1 MGRPAIRRR
10 SRAFLQSAPARRSRR
25 DAPGVGRA
33 RLQCESRGG
42 GYVRRVRSL
51 AVCTSST
58 PVCGPLTHRLLR
70 LPLKMKA
77 VGPNTATMNE
87 VATLPGWRHARWGLG
102 ALGVLLAACALHALA
117 KFDAGPLS
125 WLLEKW
131 GYNVVLVGSGVACL
145 MRGITIRAE
154 RAAWLTMG
162 VAVVG
167 WAIGNVWYTAVLW
180 DMDPIPIPSLSD
192 VLWLVYY
199 PVVYVAVAMLLRARI
214 ARFHASLWVDGALAA
229 LAVVALS
236 AAVVF
241 QSVLAS
247 TGGERLEVATNLA
260 YPLGDLILLG
270 MVTGGV
276 ALTGWKPGR
285 TWGALA
291 LSFIV
296 FGVSDGIYLW
306 GNATGSWQAG
316 SVFEAGWPAA
326 TLLLAWAAW
335 MPPRH
340 VRPRP
345 LDGRRMLVVPTMFA
359 LLGLTL
365 LISDHFERLN
375 LLAVALAWASVLAV
389 IGRFGLTFFANL
401 TMLADTREESL
412 TDALTGLGNRR
423 RLMRDLEIVLH
434 PDGGRPSALVLF
446 DLNGFKGY
454 NDVFGH
460 PAGDA
465 LLARLGARLGAAM
478 GADARAYRMGGDEF
492 CVLAPLE
499 EGNPLATVERGR
511 RALAEV
517 GDGFEISAADGCVL
531 VPDEAADAGAALGI
545 ADRRMYAEK
554 ATARRSADEQSR
566 DVLLKA
572 LEEHHPDLGAHVHD
586 VGLLAAAVASEL
598 GLDARALQHVRHAA
612 ELHDI
617 GKVAVP
623 SSILDKPGK
632 LDAQEW
638 EFIARHTIIG
648 ERILG
653 AAEGLRPVATLVRA
667 SHERFDG
674 TGYPDGLRGDEV
686 PLGARIVSV
695 CDAYDAMT
703 SDRPYQ
709 RPPPPEAA
717 IAELRRCAGTQFD
730 PTVAAAFCRVS
741 AMQTADAAE

>member
-1 MGRPAIRRR
+1 
-10 SRAFLQSAPARRSRR
+10 
-25 DAPGVGRA
+25 
-33 RLQCESRGG
+33 
-42 GYVRRVRSL
+42 
-51 AVCTSST
+51 
-58 PVCGPLTHRLLR
+58 
-70 LPLKMKA
+70 
-77 VGPNTATMNE
+77 MND
-87 VATLPGWRHARWGLG
+87 VATLPGWRRIRGILA
-102 ALGVLLAACALHALA
+102 ALGLLLAACAIHAVLG
-117 KFDAGPLS
+117 FDAGALS

-131 GYNVVLVGSGVACL
+131 GYNVVLVGSGLACL
-145 MRGITIRAE
+145 ARGAAVRSE

-162 VAVVG
+162 VGVLG
-167 WAIGNVWYTAVLW
+167 WALGNVWYTAVLW
-180 DMDPIPIPSLSD
+180 DQDPIPIPSLSD
-192 VLWLVYY
+192 VLWIAYY
-199 PVVYVAVAMLLRARI
+199 PIVYVAVAMLLRARI

-229 LAVVALS
+229 MAVAALS

-241 QSVLAS
+241 QSVLAG
-247 TGGERLEVATNLA
+247 TGGRPVEVATNLA
-260 YPLGDLILLG
+260 YPLGDLVLLG

-291 LSFIV
+291 LSFII

-306 GNATGSWQAG
+306 GNATGTWQAG
-316 SVFEAGWPAA
+316 SVFEAGWPVA

-345 LDGRRMLVVPTMFA
+345 LEGRRTLVVPTLFA

-375 LLAVALAWASVLAV
+375 LLAVALAWASLLAV
-389 IGRFGLTFFANL
+389 IGRFGMTFFANL
-401 TMLADTREESL
+401 TMLADTRVEAL

-423 RLMRDLEIVLH
+423 RLMRDLEEALH
-434 PDGGRPSALVLF
+434 PDFLRPCALVLY

-465 LLARLGARLGAAM
+465 LLARLGARLGAAV
-478 GADARAYRMGGDEF
+478 GPDARAYRMGGDEF
-492 CVLAPLE
+492 CVLAPIDV
-499 EGNPLATVERGR
+499 GNPLALLERGQH
-511 RALAEV
+511 ALGET
-517 GDGFEISAADGCVL
+517 GDGFEISAAHGCVL
-531 VPDEAADAGAALGI
+531 VPEEADDAGTALGI

-554 ATARRSADEQSR
+554 AGARRSADEQSR
-566 DVLLKA
+566 DVLLRA

-586 VGLLAAAVASEL
+586 VGLLAAAVAGEL

-623 SSILDKPGK
+623 SAILDKPGK
-632 LDAQEW
+632 LDADEW
-638 EFIARHTIIG
+638 AFIARHTIIG

-653 AAEGLRPVATLVRA
+653 AAVALRPVATLVRA
-667 SHERFDG
+667 SHEHYDG
-674 TGYPDGLRGDEV
+674 NGYPDGLRGEEI

-709 RPPPPEAA
+709 RALDRDAA
-717 IAELRRCAGTQFD
+717 LAELRRCAGTQFD
-730 PTVAAAFCRVS
+730 PDVVEAFCRVN

>member
-1 MGRPAIRRR
+1 MTPA
-10 SRAFLQSAPARRSRR
+10 
-25 DAPGVGRA
+25 
-33 RLQCESRGG
+33 
-42 GYVRRVRSL
+42 
-51 AVCTSST
+51 T
-58 PVCGPLTHRLLR
+58 
-70 LPLKMKA
+70 
-77 VGPNTATMNE
+77 
-87 VATLPGWRHARWGLG
+87 TLPGWRHVRWALG
-102 ALGVLLAACALHALA
+102 ALGVLLAACTVHALA
-117 KFDAGPLS
+117 KFDAGPVS

-131 GYNVVLVGSGVACL
+131 GYNVVLVSSGLACL
-145 MRGITIRAE
+145 ARGITIRAE

-167 WAIGNVWYTAVLW
+167 WALGNVYYTAVLW
-180 DMDPIPIPSLSD
+180 NMDPIPIPSVSD
-192 VLWLVYY
+192 VLWIVYY

-229 LAVVALS
+229 LAVAALS

-241 QSVLAS
+241 QSVLET
-247 TGGERLEVATNLA
+247 TGGQPVEVATNLA

-291 LSFIV
+291 LSFII
-296 FGVSDGIYLW
+296 FGVGDGVYLW
-306 GNATGSWQAG
+306 ANATGTWVAG
-316 SVFEAGWPAA
+316 SVFEASWPAA

-345 LDGRRMLVVPTMFA
+345 LEGRRMLVVPTLFA

-365 LISDHFERLN
+365 LISDHFDRLN

-389 IGRFGLTFFANL
+389 IGRFGMTFFENL
-401 TMLADTREESL
+401 TMLTDTREESL

-423 RLMRDLEIVLH
+423 RLMRDLEDVLH
-434 PDGGRPSALVLF
+434 PGGGRPSVLVLF

-465 LLARLGARLGAAM
+465 LLARLGARLGGAM
-478 GADARAYRMGGDEF
+478 GGDARAYRMGGDEF
-492 CVLAPLE
+492 CVLAPLD

-511 RALAEV
+511 RALSEV
-517 GDGFEISAADGCVL
+517 GDGFEISAADGSVL
-531 VPDEAADAGAALGI
+531 VPDEADDAGTALGI
-545 ADRRMYAEK
+545 ADRRMYDEK

-586 VGLLAAAVASEL
+586 VGVLAAAVAEEL

-617 GKVAVP
+617 GKLAVP
-623 SSILDKPGK
+623 TAILDKPAK
-632 LDAQEW
+632 LDPDEW
-638 EFIARHTIIG
+638 QFIARHTIIG

-653 AAEGLRPVATLVRA
+653 AATALRPVATLVRA
-667 SHERFDG
+667 SHEHYDG
-674 TGYPDGLRGDEV
+674 KGYPDGLAGEEI

-709 RPPPPEAA
+709 RALAPDAA
-717 IAELRRCAGTQFD
+717 IAELRRHAVRPGCRRRVLPRQRDADRGRGGVASRGTSLLTPLSSRTSATAGSSGATIASSPPAYRAARVQRHSASAPLRSTRSSSDRSRHTCCA
-730 PTVAAAFCRVS
+730 PRR
-741 AMQTADAAE
+741 TA

>member
-1 MGRPAIRRR
+1 MN
-10 SRAFLQSAPARRSRR
+10 
-25 DAPGVGRA
+25 DA
-33 RLQCESRGG
+33 
-42 GYVRRVRSL
+42 
-51 AVCTSST
+51 
-58 PVCGPLTHRLLR
+58 
-70 LPLKMKA
+70 
-77 VGPNTATMNE
+77 
-87 VATLPGWRHARWGLG
+87 ATLPGWDRVRWALG
-102 ALGVLLAACALHALA
+102 ATGVLLAACAIHAVV

-131 GYNVVLVGSGVACL
+131 GYNVVLVASGLACL
-145 MRGITIRAE
+145 ARGVKIRAE
-154 RAAWLTMG
+154 RTAWLTIG

-167 WAIGNVWYTAVLW
+167 WAFGNVYYTAVLW
-180 DMDPIPIPSLSD
+180 DMDPIPIPSVSD

-199 PVVYVAVAMLLRARI
+199 PVTYVAVAMLLRARI

-229 LAVVALS
+229 LAVAALS

-241 QSVLAS
+241 QSVQHS
-247 TGGERLEVATNLA
+247 TGGEPLEVATNLA

-291 LSFIV
+291 LSFIL

-316 SVFEAGWPAA
+316 SIFEAGWPAA

-345 LDGRRMLVVPTMFA
+345 LEGRRMLVVPTLFA

-365 LISDHFERLN
+365 LISDHFHRLN
-375 LLAVALAWASVLAV
+375 LLAVALAWASLLAV
-389 IGRFGLTFFANL
+389 IGRFGMTFFANL

-423 RLMRDLEIVLH
+423 RLIRDLEDVLH
-434 PDGGRPSALVLF
+434 PHGGTPSALVLF

-465 LLARLGARLGAAM
+465 LLARLGARLGAAV
-478 GADARAYRMGGDEF
+478 GPDARAYRMGGDEF
-492 CVLAPLE
+492 CVLAPID
-499 EGNPLATVERGR
+499 EGNPLATLDRGR
-511 RALAEV
+511 QALGEL
-517 GDGFEISAADGCVL
+517 GDGFEISAAHGCVL
-531 VPDEAADAGAALGI
+531 VPEESDDAGTALGI

-586 VGLLAAAVASEL
+586 VGLLAAAVAEEL
-598 GLDARALQHVRHAA
+598 DLGGQQLQHVRHAA

-632 LDAQEW
+632 LDAEEW
-638 EFIARHTIIG
+638 RFIARHTIIG

-653 AAEGLRPVATLVRA
+653 AATALRPVAALVRA
-667 SHERFDG
+667 SHEHYDG
-674 TGYPDGLRGDEV
+674 NGYPDGLRGHEI

-709 RPPPPEAA
+709 RSLGHAEA

-730 PTVAAAFCRVS
+730 PAVVDAFCRVN
-741 AMQTADAAE
+741 ARETADAAE

>member
-1 MGRPAIRRR
+1 MN
-10 SRAFLQSAPARRSRR
+10 
-25 DAPGVGRA
+25 DAA
-33 RLQCESRGG
+33 HQ
-42 GYVRRVRSL
+42 
-51 AVCTSST
+51 
-58 PVCGPLTHRLLR
+58 
-70 LPLKMKA
+70 
-77 VGPNTATMNE
+77 
-87 VATLPGWRHARWGLG
+87 LPGWRGVRWALA
-102 ALGVLLAACALHALA
+102 ALGLLLAACAVHALA
-117 KFDAGPLS
+117 GFEAGPLA

-131 GYNVVLVGSGVACL
+131 GYNVVLVGSGAACL
-145 MRGITIRAE
+145 VRGIRVRRE

-162 VAVVG
+162 AGVIG
-167 WAIGNVWYTAVLW
+167 WAVGNVWYTAVLW

-229 LAVVALS
+229 LSVAALS

-241 QSVLAS
+241 QSVLDT
-247 TGGERLEVATNLA
+247 TGGRPVEVATNLA
-260 YPLGDLILLG
+260 YPLGDLVLLG

-291 LSFIV
+291 MSFVI

-306 GNATGSWQAG
+306 GNATGTWQAG
-316 SVFEAGWPAA
+316 SVFEAGWPVA

-345 LDGRRMLVVPTMFA
+345 LEGRRMLVVPTLFA

-365 LISDHFERLN
+365 LISDHFSRLN

-389 IGRFGLTFFANL
+389 IGRFGMTFFANL
-401 TMLADTREESL
+401 TMLADTREEAL

-423 RLMRDLEIVLH
+423 KLMRDLEDVLH
-434 PDGGRPSALVLF
+434 AGEGHPAALVLY

-465 LLARLGARLGAAM
+465 LLARLGARLGEAVAPH
-478 GADARAYRMGGDEF
+478 AHAYRMGGDEF
-492 CVLAPLE
+492 CVLASIDA
-499 EGNPLATVERGR
+499 GNPLALLDRGR
-511 RALAEV
+511 RALGEA
-517 GDGFEISAADGCVL
+517 GDGFEISAAHGCVL
-531 VPDEAADAGAALGI
+531 VPEEADDAGTALGI

-554 ATARRSADEQSR
+554 AGARRSADEQSR

-572 LEEHHPDLGAHVHD
+572 LEEHHPDLGDHVHD
-586 VGLLAAAVASEL
+586 VGLLAEAVAGEL
-598 GLDARALQHVRHAA
+598 GLAGRELHHVRQAA

-617 GKVAVP
+617 GKVAIP
-623 SSILDKPGK
+623 SAILDKPGK
-632 LDAQEW
+632 LDADEW
-638 EFIARHTIIG
+638 RFIARHTIIG

-653 AAEGLRPVATLVRA
+653 AAIALRPVAAIVRS
-667 SHERFDG
+667 SHEHYDG
-674 TGYPDGLRGDEV
+674 NGYPDGLRGLEI
-686 PLGARIVSV
+686 PLGARIVLV

-709 RPPPPEAA
+709 AAPSHEEAL
-717 IAELRRCAGTQFD
+717 AELRRWAGTQFD
-730 PTVAAAFCRVS
+730 PDVVAAFCRVS
-741 AMQTADAAE
+741 ERRTADAAE

>member
-1 MGRPAIRRR
+1 M
-10 SRAFLQSAPARRSRR
+10 
-25 DAPGVGRA
+25 
-33 RLQCESRGG
+33 
-42 GYVRRVRSL
+42 
-51 AVCTSST
+51 
-58 PVCGPLTHRLLR
+58 
-70 LPLKMKA
+70 
-77 VGPNTATMNE
+77 NTL
-87 VATLPGWRHARWGLG
+87 VSLPGRRAMRWVL
-102 ALGVLLAACALHALA
+102 ATLGVLLAACAVHAVA
-117 KFDAGPLS
+117 GFDAGPLA

-131 GYNVVLVGSGVACL
+131 GYNVVLVGSGLACL
-145 MRGITIRAE
+145 ARGVKVREE
-154 RAAWLTMG
+154 RTAWLTMG
-162 VAVVG
+162 VGVVG
-167 WAIGNVWYTAVLW
+167 WALGNVYYTVVLW
-180 DMDPIPIPSLSD
+180 DLDPIPIPSVSD
-192 VLWLVYY
+192 VLWLGYY
-199 PVVYVAVAMLLRARI
+199 PIVYVAVAMLLRARI

-229 LAVVALS
+229 LAVAALS

-241 QSVLAS
+241 QSVLHS
-247 TGGERLEVATNLA
+247 TGGDPIEVATNLA
-260 YPLGDLILLG
+260 YPLGDLVLLG

-291 LSFIV
+291 LSFII

-326 TLLLAWAAW
+326 TLVLAWAAW

-345 LDGRRMLVVPTMFA
+345 LEGRRTLVVPTLFA

-365 LISDHFERLN
+365 LISDHFSRLN
-375 LLAVALAWASVLAV
+375 LLAVALAWASLLAV
-389 IGRFGLTFFANL
+389 IGRFGMTFFANL
-401 TMLADTREESL
+401 TMLADTRTEAL

-423 RLMRDLEIVLH
+423 RLMRDLEDALH
-434 PDGGRPSALVLF
+434 PEDRAPCALVLY

-465 LLARLGARLGAAM
+465 LLARLGARLGDAVSP
-478 GADARAYRMGGDEF
+478 DARAYRMGGDEF
-492 CVLAPLE
+492 CVLAPLAV
-499 EGNPLATVERGR
+499 GNPLALLERGQ
-511 RALAEV
+511 RALGEI
-517 GDGFEISAADGCVL
+517 GDGFEVSAAHGCVL
-531 VPDEAADAGAALGI
+531 VPEEADDAGTALGL

-572 LEEHHPDLGAHVHD
+572 LEEHHPDLGDHVHD
-586 VGLLAAAVASEL
+586 VGLLAEAVAEEL
-598 GLDARALQHVRHAA
+598 GLSGQQLHHVRQAA

-623 SSILDKPGK
+623 SAILDKPGK
-632 LDAQEW
+632 LDADEW
-638 EFIARHTIIG
+638 AFIARHTLIG

-653 AAEGLRPVATLVRA
+653 AAIALRPVAKLVRS
-667 SHERFDG
+667 SHERWDG
-674 TGYPDGLRGDEV
+674 SGYPDGLAGTAI
-686 PLGARIVSV
+686 PLGARIVTA

-709 RPPPPEAA
+709 RALAHGEALE
-717 IAELRRCAGTQFD
+717 ELRRCAGTQFD
-730 PTVAAAFCRVS
+730 PDVVDAFCRVS
-741 AMQTADAAE
+741 LRATADAAE

>member
-1 MGRPAIRRR
+1 MNDVAI
-10 SRAFLQSAPARRSRR
+10 
-25 DAPGVGRA
+25 
-33 RLQCESRGG
+33 
-42 GYVRRVRSL
+42 
-51 AVCTSST
+51 
-58 PVCGPLTHRLLR
+58 
-70 LPLKMKA
+70 
-77 VGPNTATMNE
+77 
-87 VATLPGWRHARWGLG
+87 LPGWREIRWVVA
-102 ALGVLLAACALHALA
+102 ALGLLLAACAVHALA
-117 KFDAGPLS
+117 GFDAGPLA

-131 GYNVVLVGSGVACL
+131 GYNVVLVGSGLVCVA
-145 MRGITIRAE
+145 RGVKVRAE

-162 VAVVG
+162 VGVVG
-167 WAIGNVWYTAVLW
+167 WALGNVYYTAVLW
-180 DMDPIPIPSLSD
+180 DMDPIPVPSLSD
-192 VLWLVYY
+192 VLWLAYY
-199 PVVYVAVAMLLRARI
+199 PIVYIAVAMLLPARI

-229 LAVVALS
+229 LAVAALS

-241 QSVLAS
+241 ESVLEG
-247 TGGERLEVATNLA
+247 TGGQPIEVATNLA
-260 YPLGDLILLG
+260 YPLGDLVLLG

-291 LSFIV
+291 LSFII

-306 GNATGSWQAG
+306 GNATGTWQAG

-345 LDGRRMLVVPTMFA
+345 LDGRRTLVIPTLFA

-365 LISDHFERLN
+365 LISDHFDRLN

-389 IGRFGLTFFANL
+389 IGRFGITFFANL
-401 TMLADTREESL
+401 TMLASTREEAL

-423 RLMRDLEIVLH
+423 KLVRDLEEALH
-434 PDGGRPSALVLF
+434 PGYLTPCALVLY

-465 LLARLGARLGAAM
+465 LLARLGARLGAAV
-478 GADARAYRMGGDEF
+478 GPDARAYRMGGDEF
-492 CVLAPLE
+492 CVLAPIGA
-499 EGNPLATVERGR
+499 GNPLALLDRGR
-511 RALAEV
+511 RALGEV
-517 GDGFEISAADGCVL
+517 GDGFEISAAHGCVL
-531 VPDEAADAGAALGI
+531 VPEEADDAGTALGI

-554 ATARRSADEQSR
+554 AGARRSADEQSR

-572 LEEHHPDLGAHVHD
+572 LEEHHPDLGDHVHD
-586 VGLLAAAVASEL
+586 VGLLAGAVAQEL
-598 GLDARALQHVRHAA
+598 GLHGQQLHHVRQAA

-623 SSILDKPGK
+623 SAILDKPGR
-632 LDAQEW
+632 LDPEEW
-638 EFIARHTIIG
+638 AFIARHTLIG

-653 AAEGLRPVATLVRA
+653 AAPALRPVARLVRS
-667 SHERFDG
+667 SHEHYDG
-674 TGYPDGLRGDEV
+674 NGYPDGLRGHEI

-709 RPPPPEAA
+709 RSLGHEAA
-717 IAELRRCAGTQFD
+717 LAELRRCAGTQFD
-730 PTVAAAFCRVS
+730 RDVVEAFCRVS
-741 AMQTADAAE
+741 VRQTADAAE

>member
-1 MGRPAIRRR
+1 VN
-10 SRAFLQSAPARRSRR
+10 Q
-25 DAPGVGRA
+25 
-33 RLQCESRGG
+33 
-42 GYVRRVRSL
+42 
-51 AVCTSST
+51 
-58 PVCGPLTHRLLR
+58 
-70 LPLKMKA
+70 
-77 VGPNTATMNE
+77 TA
-87 VATLPGWRHARWGLG
+87 ALPGWRTARW
-102 ALGVLLAACALHALA
+102 ALAALALLLFACALHALLG
-117 KFDAGPLS
+117 FDAGPLS

-131 GYNVVLVGSGVACL
+131 GYNVVLVGSGLGCL
-145 MRGITIRAE
+145 SRAVHVRAE
-154 RAAWLTMG
+154 RVAWLTMG
-162 VAVVG
+162 AGVVG

-192 VLWLVYY
+192 VLWLGYY

-229 LAVVALS
+229 LAVAALS

-241 QSVLAS
+241 ESVLET
-247 TGGERLEVATNLA
+247 TGGRPIDVATNLA
-260 YPLGDLILLG
+260 YPLGDLVLLG

-291 LSFIV
+291 GSFVI

-306 GNATGSWQAG
+306 ANATGTWQAG

-345 LDGRRMLVVPTMFA
+345 LEGRRMLVVPTLFA

-365 LISDHFERLN
+365 LISDHFDRMN

-389 IGRFGLTFFANL
+389 IGRFGMTFFANL
-401 TMLADTREESL
+401 SMLADTREEAL

-423 RLMRDLEIVLH
+423 KLLRDLEDAMH
-434 PDGGRPSALVLF
+434 SDGPPSALVLF

-465 LLARLGARLGAAM
+465 LLARFGARLGEAA
-478 GADARAYRMGGDEF
+478 GQARAYRMGGDEF
-492 CVLAPLE
+492 CVLAPVRG
-499 EGNPLATVERGR
+499 GNTIALLDHCGQALSER
-511 RALAEV
+511 
-517 GDGFEISAADGCVL
+517 GDGFEISAAHGCVL
-531 VPDEAADAGAALGI
+531 VPEEAQDASAALGM

-554 ATARRSADEQSR
+554 ASARRSADEQSR
-566 DVLLKA
+566 DVLIKA
-572 LEEHHPDLGAHVHD
+572 LEEHHPDLGEHVHD
-586 VGLLAAAVASEL
+586 VGLLAEAVAEEL
-598 GLDARALQHVRHAA
+598 GLTGQQRHHIRQAA

-623 SSILDKPGK
+623 KAILDKPGR
-632 LDAQEW
+632 LDPDEW
-638 EFIARHTIIG
+638 KFVARHTIIG

-653 AAEGLRPVATLVRA
+653 AALALRPVAALVRS
-667 SHERFDG
+667 SHEHYDG
-674 TGYPDGLRGDEV
+674 NGYPDGLRGREI

-709 RPPPPEAA
+709 AALSHEEAL
-717 IAELRRCAGTQFD
+717 AELRRCSGSQFD
-730 PTVAAAFCRVS
+730 PAVVEAFCRVS
-741 AMQTADAAE
+741 ERQTADAVE

>member
-1 MGRPAIRRR
+1 MTQP
-10 SRAFLQSAPARRSRR
+10 
-25 DAPGVGRA
+25 
-33 RLQCESRGG
+33 
-42 GYVRRVRSL
+42 
-51 AVCTSST
+51 
-58 PVCGPLTHRLLR
+58 
-70 LPLKMKA
+70 
-77 VGPNTATMNE
+77 
-87 VATLPGWRHARWGLG
+87 ATLPGWRRVRWALA
-102 ALGVLLAACALHALA
+102 ALGLLLAACAGHALV
-117 KFDAGPLS
+117 KFDAGPLA

-131 GYNVVLVGSGVACL
+131 GYNVVLVGSGLACVV
-145 MRGITIRAE
+145 RGITIRAE

-162 VAVVG
+162 AGVVG
-167 WAIGNVWYTAVLW
+167 WAFGNVYYTAVLW
-180 DMDPIPIPSLSD
+180 DMDPIPVPSPSD

-229 LAVVALS
+229 LAVAALS

-241 QSVLAS
+241 QSVLET
-247 TGGERLEVATNLA
+247 TGGQPVEVATNLA
-260 YPLGDLILLG
+260 YPLGDLVLLG

-291 LSFIV
+291 GSFII

-306 GNATGSWQAG
+306 GNATGTWQAG

-345 LDGRRMLVVPTMFA
+345 LEGRRMLVVPTLFA

-365 LISDHFERLN
+365 LISDHFDRLN

-389 IGRFGLTFFANL
+389 IGRFGMTFFSNL

-423 RLMRDLEIVLH
+423 RLMRDLEDVLH
-434 PDGGRPSALVLF
+434 PDGGAPHALVLY

-465 LLARLGARLGAAM
+465 LLARLGARLGAAVSPQ
-478 GADARAYRMGGDEF
+478 ARAYRMGGDEF
-492 CVLAPLE
+492 CVLAPIE
-499 EGNPLATVERGR
+499 KGNPLATLDRGR
-511 RALAEV
+511 RALGEA
-517 GDGFEISAADGCVL
+517 GDGFEISAAHGVVL
-531 VPDEAADAGAALGI
+531 VPEQADDAGTALGI

-572 LEEHHPDLGAHVHD
+572 LEEHHPDLGEHVHD
-586 VGLLAAAVASEL
+586 VGLLASAVAREL
-598 GLDARALQHVRHAA
+598 GLDARHLQYVRHAA

-632 LDAQEW
+632 LDPEEW
-638 EFIARHTIIG
+638 QFIARHTIIG

-653 AAEGLRPVATLVRA
+653 AAPALRPVATLVRA
-667 SHERFDG
+667 SHEHFDG
-674 TGYPDGLRGDEV
+674 NGYPDGLAGSEI

-695 CDAYDAMT
+695 CDAFDAMT

-709 RPPPPEAA
+709 RSLSPEEALD
-717 IAELRRCAGTQFD
+717 ELRRCAGTQFD
-730 PTVAAAFCRVS
+730 PDVVAAFCRVN
-741 AMQTADAAE
+741 ARRTADAAE

>member
-1 MGRPAIRRR
+1 MN
-10 SRAFLQSAPARRSRR
+10 
-25 DAPGVGRA
+25 DA
-33 RLQCESRGG
+33 
-42 GYVRRVRSL
+42 
-51 AVCTSST
+51 
-58 PVCGPLTHRLLR
+58 
-70 LPLKMKA
+70 
-77 VGPNTATMNE
+77 
-87 VATLPGWRHARWGLG
+87 ATLPGWDRVRWALG
-102 ALGVLLAACALHALA
+102 AIGVLLAACAFHALV
-117 KFDAGPLS
+117 KFDAGPLA
-125 WLLEKW
+125 WLLDKW
-131 GYNVVLVGSGVACL
+131 GYNVVLVGSGLACL
-145 MRGITIRAE
+145 ARGVKIRAE
-154 RAAWLTMG
+154 RTAWLTIG

-167 WAIGNVWYTAVLW
+167 WALGNVYYTAVLW
-180 DMDPIPIPSLSD
+180 DMDPIPIPSVSD

-229 LAVVALS
+229 LAVAALS

-241 QSVLAS
+241 QSVQQS
-247 TGGERLEVATNLA
+247 TGGDPVEVATNLA

-335 MPPRH
+335 MPPRL

-345 LDGRRMLVVPTMFA
+345 LEGRRMLVVPTLFA
-359 LLGLTL
+359 LLGLVL
-365 LISDHFERLN
+365 LISDHFNRLN
-375 LLAVALAWASVLAV
+375 LLAVALAWASLLAV
-389 IGRFGLTFFANL
+389 IGRFGMTFFANL
-401 TMLADTREESL
+401 TMLAHTREESL

-423 RLMRDLEIVLH
+423 RLIRDLEDVLY
-434 PDGGRPSALVLF
+434 PMGGTPSALVLF

-465 LLARLGARLGAAM
+465 LLARLGARLGAAV
-478 GADARAYRMGGDEF
+478 GPDASAYRMGGDEF
-492 CVLAPLE
+492 CVLAPIDA
-499 EGNPLATVERGR
+499 GNPLATLDRGR
-511 RALAEV
+511 LALGEL
-517 GDGFEISAADGCVL
+517 GDGFEISAAHGCVL
-531 VPDEAADAGAALGI
+531 VPEEADDAGTALGI

-572 LEEHHPDLGAHVHD
+572 LEEHHPDLGEHVQD
-586 VGLLAAAVASEL
+586 VGLLAAAVAEEL
-598 GLDARALQHVRHAA
+598 GLGGQQLQHVRHAA

-632 LDAQEW
+632 LDADEW
-638 EFIARHTIIG
+638 RFIARHTIIG

-653 AAEGLRPVATLVRA
+653 AAIALRPVATLVRA
-667 SHERFDG
+667 SHEHFDG
-674 TGYPDGLRGDEV
+674 NGYPDGLRGHEI

-709 RPPPPEAA
+709 RALGRAEA

-730 PTVAAAFCRVS
+730 PAVVDAFCRVN
-741 AMQTADAAE
+741 ARQTADAAE

>member
-1 MGRPAIRRR
+1 MRETGRGIC
-10 SRAFLQSAPARRSRR
+10 APN
-25 DAPGVGRA
+25 P
-33 RLQCESRGG
+33 LPRGCG
-42 GYVRRVRSL
+42 EAGPRFAVRSL
-51 AVCTSST
+51 VR
-58 PVCGPLTHRLLR
+58 HRGCLLKPSV
-70 LPLKMKA
+70 LAPK
-77 VGPNTATMNE
+77 TAMMTDA
-87 VATLPGWRHARWGLG
+87 ATLPGWRHARWGLG
-102 ALGVLLAACALHALA
+102 ALGVLLATCAVHALV

-131 GYNVVLVGSGVACL
+131 GYNVVLVGSGLACL
-145 MRGITIRAE
+145 ARGARIRAE

-162 VAVVG
+162 VGVVG
-167 WAIGNVWYTAVLW
+167 WALGNVYYTAVLW
-180 DMDPIPIPSLSD
+180 NMDPIPIPSVSD
-192 VLWLVYY
+192 VLWIVYY

-229 LAVVALS
+229 LAVAALS

-241 QSVLAS
+241 QSVLET
-247 TGGERLEVATNLA
+247 TGGQPVEVATNLA
-260 YPLGDLILLG
+260 YPLGDLVLLG

-291 LSFIV
+291 GSFII

-306 GNATGSWQAG
+306 GNATGTWVAG

-345 LDGRRMLVVPTMFA
+345 LEGRRMLVVPTLFA

-365 LISDHFERLN
+365 LISDHFDRLN

-389 IGRFGLTFFANL
+389 IGRFGMTFFANL

-423 RLMRDLEIVLH
+423 RLMRDLEDVLA
-434 PDGGRPSALVLF
+434 PDGGMPSVLVLF

-465 LLARLGARLGAAM
+465 LLARLGARLGDAVRPNAA
-478 GADARAYRMGGDEF
+478 AYRMGGDEF

-499 EGNPLATVERGR
+499 GCNPLAVVEGGR
-511 RALAEV
+511 VALGEL
-517 GDGFEISAADGCVL
+517 GDGFEISAAYGSVL
-531 VPDEAADAGAALGI
+531 VPEEADDAGAALGI
-545 ADRRMYAEK
+545 VDRRMYAEK

-572 LEEHHPDLGAHVHD
+572 LEEHHPDLGTHVQD
-586 VGLLAAAVASEL
+586 VGTLAAAVAEEL

-617 GKVAVP
+617 GKLAVP
-623 SSILDKPGK
+623 SAILDKPGR
-632 LDAQEW
+632 LDADEW
-638 EFIARHTIIG
+638 AFIARHTLIG

-653 AAEGLRPVATLVRA
+653 AAVALRPVATLVRA
-667 SHERFDG
+667 SHEHYDG
-674 TGYPDGLRGDEV
+674 SGYPDGLRGTEI

-703 SDRPYQ
+703 SERPYKAAMTAD
-709 RPPPPEAA
+709 EAL
-717 IAELRRCAGTQFD
+717 AELRRCAGTQFD
-730 PTVAAAFCRVS
+730 PAVVAAFCRIGAS
-741 AMQTADAAE
+741 ITADAAE

>member
-1 MGRPAIRRR
+1 LP
-10 SRAFLQSAPARRSRR
+10 P
-25 DAPGVGRA
+25 
-33 RLQCESRGG
+33 GG
-42 GYVRRVRSL
+42 GD
-51 AVCTSST
+51 
-58 PVCGPLTHRLLR
+58 
-70 LPLKMKA
+70 PLKTRVERPTTGTMT
-77 VGPNTATMNE
+77 TAP
-87 VATLPGWRHARWGLG
+87 TLPGRRTVRWALG
-102 ALGVLLAACALHALA
+102 ALGLLLAVCALHALVR
-117 KFDAGPLS
+117 FDAGPLS

-131 GYNVVLVGSGVACL
+131 GYNVVLVGSGAVCL
-145 MRGITIRAE
+145 ARGVKVRAE

-162 VAVVG
+162 VGVVG
-167 WAIGNVWYTAVLW
+167 WALGNVWYTAVLW
-180 DMDPIPIPSLSD
+180 DMDPIPVPSVSD
-192 VLWLVYY
+192 VLWIVYY
-199 PVVYVAVAMLLRARI
+199 PIVYVAVAMLLRARI

-229 LAVVALS
+229 LSVAALS

-241 QSVLAS
+241 ESVLHS
-247 TGGERLEVATNLA
+247 TGGRPLEVATNLA
-260 YPLGDLILLG
+260 YPLGDLVLLG
-270 MVTGGV
+270 VVTGGV

-291 LSFIV
+291 LSFFI

-306 GNATGSWQAG
+306 GNATGTWVAG

-326 TLLLAWAAW
+326 TLVLAWAAW
-335 MPPRH
+335 MPPKH

-345 LDGRRMLVVPTMFA
+345 LAGKRTLVAPTLFA

-365 LISDHFERLN
+365 LISDHFNRLN

-389 IGRFGLTFFANL
+389 IGRFGMTFFANL
-401 TMLADTREESL
+401 TMLADTREEAL

-423 RLMRDLEIVLH
+423 RLMRDLEDVLH
-434 PDGGRPSALVLF
+434 AGGGTPSVLLLF

-465 LLARLGARLGAAM
+465 LLARLGARLGAAV
-478 GADARAYRMGGDEF
+478 DRHSRAYRMGGDEF
-492 CVLAPLE
+492 CVLSPLH
-499 EGNPLATVERGR
+499 GRNPLAVVERGR
-511 RALAEV
+511 DALGEV
-517 GDGFEISAADGCVL
+517 GDGFEISAAFGSVL
-531 VPDEAADAGAALGI
+531 VPEEADDAGTALGI

-566 DVLLKA
+566 DVLLRA

-586 VGLLAAAVASEL
+586 VGLLAAAVAEEL
-598 GLDARALQHVRHAA
+598 GLGGRELQHIRHAA

-623 SSILDKPGK
+623 SAILDKPGK
-632 LDAQEW
+632 LDTDEW
-638 EFIARHTIIG
+638 AFIARHTLIG

-653 AAEGLRPVATLVRA
+653 AAVALRPVATLVRS
-667 SHERFDG
+667 SHEHFDG
-674 TGYPDGLRGDEV
+674 NGYPDGLNGAEI

-703 SDRPYQ
+703 SERPYKAAMT
-709 RPPPPEAA
+709 PDEA

-730 PTVAAAFCRVS
+730 PAVVAAFCRVG
-741 AMQTADAAE
+741 AAITADAAE

>member
-1 MGRPAIRRR
+1 MTPA
-10 SRAFLQSAPARRSRR
+10 
-25 DAPGVGRA
+25 
-33 RLQCESRGG
+33 
-42 GYVRRVRSL
+42 
-51 AVCTSST
+51 
-58 PVCGPLTHRLLR
+58 
-70 LPLKMKA
+70 
-77 VGPNTATMNE
+77 
-87 VATLPGWRHARWGLG
+87 ATLSGWRHVRWALG
-102 ALGVLLAACALHALA
+102 AMGVLLAACAIHALA

-131 GYNVVLVGSGVACL
+131 GYNVVLVGSGLACL
-145 MRGITIRAE
+145 TRGITTRAE

-167 WAIGNVWYTAVLW
+167 WALGNVYYTAVLW
-180 DMDPIPIPSLSD
+180 DMDPIPIPSPSD

-229 LAVVALS
+229 LAVAALS

-241 QSVLAS
+241 QSVLET
-247 TGGERLEVATNLA
+247 TGGQPVEVATNLA
-260 YPLGDLILLG
+260 YPLGDLVLLG

-291 LSFIV
+291 GSFIL

-306 GNATGSWQAG
+306 GNATGTWVAG
-316 SVFEAGWPAA
+316 SIFEAGWPAA

-335 MPPRH
+335 MPPKH

-345 LDGRRMLVVPTMFA
+345 LEGRRMLVVPTMFA

-365 LISDHFERLN
+365 LISDHFDRLN

-389 IGRFGLTFFANL
+389 IGRFGMTFFANL

-423 RLMRDLEIVLH
+423 RLMRELEAVLD
-434 PDGGRPSALVLF
+434 PDSGRPSALMLF

-478 GADARAYRMGGDEF
+478 GDAARAYRMGGDEF
-492 CVLAPLE
+492 CVLAPIE
-499 EGNPLATVERGR
+499 EGNPLATLERGR
-511 RALAEV
+511 RALGEV
-517 GDGFEISAADGCVL
+517 GDGFEISAAHGCVL
-531 VPDEAADAGAALGI
+531 VPDEADDAGSALGI

-586 VGLLAAAVASEL
+586 VGLLAAAVAGEL

-623 SSILDKPGK
+623 SAILDKPGK
-632 LDAQEW
+632 LDADEW
-638 EFIARHTIIG
+638 AFIARHTIIG

-653 AAEGLRPVATLVRA
+653 AAIALRPVATLVRA
-667 SHERFDG
+667 SHERYDG
-674 TGYPDGLRGDEV
+674 SGYPDGLRGEEI
-686 PLGARIVSV
+686 PLGSRIVCV

-709 RPPPPEAA
+709 RALDPEAA
-717 IAELRRCAGTQFD
+717 LVELRRCAGTQFD
-730 PTVAAAFCRVS
+730 PVVVDAFCRVS

>member
-1 MGRPAIRRR
+1 M
-10 SRAFLQSAPARRSRR
+10 
-25 DAPGVGRA
+25 
-33 RLQCESRGG
+33 
-42 GYVRRVRSL
+42 
-51 AVCTSST
+51 
-58 PVCGPLTHRLLR
+58 
-70 LPLKMKA
+70 
-77 VGPNTATMNE
+77 NT
-87 VATLPGWRHARWGLG
+87 VASLPGWRGVRWVLG
-102 ALGVLLAACALHALA
+102 ALGLLLGACAVHAVLG
-117 KFDAGPLS
+117 FDAGPLS

-131 GYNVVLVGSGVACL
+131 GYNVVLAGSGLLCL
-145 MRGITIRAE
+145 GRGVRIRAE

-162 VAVVG
+162 VGVVG
-167 WAIGNVWYTAVLW
+167 WALGNVYYTVVLW
-180 DMDPIPIPSLSD
+180 NLDPIPIPSLSD
-192 VLWLVYY
+192 VLWIVYY
-199 PVVYVAVAMLLRARI
+199 PIVYVAVAMLLRARI

-229 LAVVALS
+229 LAVGALS

-247 TGGERLEVATNLA
+247 TGGDPLEVGTNLA
-260 YPLGDLILLG
+260 YPIGDLVLLG

-291 LSFIV
+291 GSFII

-306 GNATGSWQAG
+306 GNATGSWHAG
-316 SVFEAGWPAA
+316 SIFEAGWPAA

-345 LDGRRMLVVPTMFA
+345 LEGRRTLVVPTLFA

-365 LISDHFERLN
+365 LISDHFSRLN
-375 LLAVALAWASVLAV
+375 LLAVALAWSSLLAV
-389 IGRFGLTFFANL
+389 IGRFGMTFFANL
-401 TMLADTREESL
+401 TMLADTRTEAR

-423 RLMRDLEIVLH
+423 RLMRDLEDALH
-434 PDGGRPSALVLF
+434 PEDRTPCALVLY

-465 LLARLGARLGAAM
+465 LLARLGARLGAAV
-478 GADARAYRMGGDEF
+478 GPDAGAYRMGGDEF
-492 CVLAPLE
+492 CVLAPLGV
-499 EGNPLATVERGR
+499 GNPLALLERGQ
-511 RALAEV
+511 RALGEV
-517 GDGFEISAADGCVL
+517 GDGFEISAAHGCVL
-531 VPDEAADAGAALGI
+531 VPEEAEDAATALGL

-572 LEEHHPDLGAHVHD
+572 LEEHHPDLGDHVHD
-586 VGLLAAAVASEL
+586 VGLLAEAVAEEL
-598 GLDARALQHVRHAA
+598 GLTGRALHHVRQAA

-623 SSILDKPGK
+623 RAILDKPGK
-632 LDAQEW
+632 LDPEEW
-638 EFIARHTIIG
+638 EFVARHTLIG

-653 AAEGLRPVATLVRA
+653 AAVALRPVARLVRS
-667 SHERFDG
+667 SHERWDG
-674 TGYPDGLRGDEV
+674 SGYPDGLAGVEI
-686 PLGARIVSV
+686 PLGARIVTA

-709 RPPPPEAA
+709 RSLGHEEAV
-717 IAELRRCAGTQFD
+717 AELRRCAGTQFD
-730 PTVAAAFCRVS
+730 PAVVEAFCRLS
-741 AMQTADAAE
+741 ARETADAAE

>member
-1 MGRPAIRRR
+1 MN
-10 SRAFLQSAPARRSRR
+10 
-25 DAPGVGRA
+25 
-33 RLQCESRGG
+33 
-42 GYVRRVRSL
+42 
-51 AVCTSST
+51 AVVS
-58 PVCGPLTHRLLR
+58 
-70 LPLKMKA
+70 
-77 VGPNTATMNE
+77 
-87 VATLPGWRHARWGLG
+87 LPGWRAMRWVL
-102 ALGVLLAACALHALA
+102 AILGVLLAACAVHAVA
-117 KFDAGPLS
+117 GFDAGPLA

-131 GYNVVLVGSGVACL
+131 GYNVVLVGSGLACL
-145 MRGITIRAE
+145 ARGIKVRDE

-162 VAVVG
+162 VGVVG
-167 WAIGNVWYTAVLW
+167 WALGNVYYTVVLW
-180 DMDPIPIPSLSD
+180 DLDPIPIPSVSD
-192 VLWLVYY
+192 VLWLGYY
-199 PVVYVAVAMLLRARI
+199 PIVYVAVAMLLRARI

-229 LAVVALS
+229 LAVAALS

-241 QSVLAS
+241 QSVLHS
-247 TGGERLEVATNLA
+247 TGGDPIEVATNLA
-260 YPLGDLILLG
+260 YPLGDLVLLG

-291 LSFIV
+291 LSFII

-326 TLLLAWAAW
+326 TLVLAWAAW

-345 LDGRRMLVVPTMFA
+345 LEGRRTLVVPTLFA

-365 LISDHFERLN
+365 LISDHFSRLN
-375 LLAVALAWASVLAV
+375 LLAVALAWASLLAV
-389 IGRFGLTFFANL
+389 IGRFGMTFFANL
-401 TMLADTREESL
+401 TMLADSRTEAL

-423 RLMRDLEIVLH
+423 RLMRDLEDALH
-434 PDGGRPSALVLF
+434 PEDRAPCALVLY

-465 LLARLGARLGAAM
+465 LLARLGARLGDAVSP
-478 GADARAYRMGGDEF
+478 DARAYRMGGDEF
-492 CVLAPLE
+492 CVLAPLAV
-499 EGNPLATVERGR
+499 GNPLALLERGQ
-511 RALAEV
+511 RALGEI
-517 GDGFEISAADGCVL
+517 GDGFEVSAAHGCVL
-531 VPDEAADAGAALGI
+531 VPEEAEDAGTALGL

-572 LEEHHPDLGAHVHD
+572 LEEHHPDLGDHVHD
-586 VGLLAAAVASEL
+586 VGLLAEAVAEEL
-598 GLDARALQHVRHAA
+598 GLSGQQLHHVRQAA

-623 SSILDKPGK
+623 SAILDKPGK
-632 LDAQEW
+632 LDADEW
-638 EFIARHTIIG
+638 AFIARHTLIG

-653 AAEGLRPVATLVRA
+653 AAIALRPVAKLVRS
-667 SHERFDG
+667 SHERWDG
-674 TGYPDGLRGDEV
+674 SGYPDGLAGTDI
-686 PLGARIVSV
+686 PLGARIVTA

-709 RPPPPEAA
+709 RSLGHGEALE
-717 IAELRRCAGTQFD
+717 ELRRCAGTQFD
-730 PTVAAAFCRVS
+730 PDVVDAFCRVS
-741 AMQTADAAE
+741 LRATADAAE

>member
-1 MGRPAIRRR
+1 
-10 SRAFLQSAPARRSRR
+10 
-25 DAPGVGRA
+25 
-33 RLQCESRGG
+33 
-42 GYVRRVRSL
+42 
-51 AVCTSST
+51 
-58 PVCGPLTHRLLR
+58 
-70 LPLKMKA
+70 
-77 VGPNTATMNE
+77 MND
-87 VATLPGWRHARWGLG
+87 VPTLPGWARVRWSLA
-102 ALGVLLAACALHALA
+102 ALGLLLAACAAHALV
-117 KFDAGPLS
+117 KFDAGPLAG
-125 WLLEKW
+125 LLEKW
-131 GYNVVLVGSGVACL
+131 GYNVVLVGSGLACVA
-145 MRGITIRAE
+145 RGVMIRAE

-162 VAVVG
+162 AGVVG
-167 WAIGNVWYTAVLW
+167 WAFGNVYYTAVLW
-180 DMDPIPIPSLSD
+180 DMDPIPIPSPSD

-229 LAVVALS
+229 LAVAALS

-241 QSVLAS
+241 QSVLAT
-247 TGGERLEVATNLA
+247 TGGQPLEVATNLA
-260 YPLGDLILLG
+260 YPLGDLVLLG

-291 LSFIV
+291 GSFIL

-306 GNATGSWQAG
+306 GNATGTWQAG
-316 SVFEAGWPAA
+316 SIFEAGWPAA

-345 LDGRRMLVVPTMFA
+345 LEGRRMLVVPTLFA

-365 LISDHFERLN
+365 LISDHFSRLN

-389 IGRFGLTFFANL
+389 IGRFGMTFFANL
-401 TMLADTREESL
+401 TMLAHTREESL

-423 RLMRDLEIVLH
+423 RLMRDLEEVLH
-434 PDGGRPSALVLF
+434 PAGGTPSALVLF

-465 LLARLGARLGAAM
+465 LLARLGARLGAAVSP
-478 GADARAYRMGGDEF
+478 DARAYRMGGDEF
-492 CVLAPLE
+492 CVLAPIDD
-499 EGNPLATVERGR
+499 GNPLATLDRGR
-511 RALAEV
+511 RALGEL
-517 GDGFEISAADGCVL
+517 GDGFEISAAHGCVL
-531 VPDEAADAGAALGI
+531 VPEEADDAGSALGI

-572 LEEHHPDLGAHVHD
+572 LEEHHPDLGEHVHD
-586 VGLLAAAVASEL
+586 VGLLAAAVAEEL
-598 GLDARALQHVRHAA
+598 GLGGQQLQHVRHAA

-623 SSILDKPGK
+623 RSILDKPGK
-632 LDAQEW
+632 LDAEEW
-638 EFIARHTIIG
+638 RFVARHTLIG

-653 AAEGLRPVATLVRA
+653 AAIALRPVATLVRA
-667 SHERFDG
+667 SHEHYDG
-674 TGYPDGLRGDEV
+674 NGYPDGLRGDEI

-709 RPPPPEAA
+709 RSLDHDAA
-717 IAELRRCAGTQFD
+717 LGELRRCAGTQFD
-730 PTVAAAFCRVS
+730 PSVVDAFCRVS
-741 AMQTADAAE
+741 RRETADAAE

>member
-1 MGRPAIRRR
+1 MTSMPPWLTLKPVPDRPTT
-10 SRAFLQSAPARRSRR
+10 
-25 DAPGVGRA
+25 G
-33 RLQCESRGG
+33 
-42 GYVRRVRSL
+42 
-51 AVCTSST
+51 T
-58 PVCGPLTHRLLR
+58 
-70 LPLKMKA
+70 
-77 VGPNTATMNE
+77 TMNT
-87 VATLPGWRHARWGLG
+87 VVSLPGWRAMRWVLG
-102 ALGVLLAACALHALA
+102 TLGVLLAACAVHAVA
-117 KFDAGPLS
+117 GFDAGPLA

-131 GYNVVLVGSGVACL
+131 GYNVVLVGSGLACL
-145 MRGITIRAE
+145 ARGIKVRDE

-162 VAVVG
+162 VGVVG
-167 WAIGNVWYTAVLW
+167 WALGNVYYTVVLW
-180 DMDPIPIPSLSD
+180 DLDPIPIPSVSD
-192 VLWLVYY
+192 VLWLGYY
-199 PVVYVAVAMLLRARI
+199 PIVYVAVAMLLRARI

-229 LAVVALS
+229 LAVAALS

-241 QSVLAS
+241 QSVLHS
-247 TGGERLEVATNLA
+247 TGGQPIEVATNLA
-260 YPLGDLILLG
+260 YPLGDLVLLG

-291 LSFIV
+291 FSFII

-345 LDGRRMLVVPTMFA
+345 LEGRRTLVVPTLFA

-365 LISDHFERLN
+365 LISDHFSRLN
-375 LLAVALAWASVLAV
+375 LLAVALAWASLLAV
-389 IGRFGLTFFANL
+389 IGRFGMTFFANL
-401 TMLADTREESL
+401 TMLADSRSEAL

-423 RLMRDLEIVLH
+423 RLMRDLQEALH
-434 PDGGRPSALVLF
+434 PEDRTPCALVLY

-465 LLARLGARLGAAM
+465 LLARLGARLGDAVSP
-478 GADARAYRMGGDEF
+478 DARAYRMGGDEF
-492 CVLAPLE
+492 CVLAPLAV
-499 EGNPLATVERGR
+499 GNPLALLERGQ
-511 RALAEV
+511 RALGEI
-517 GDGFEISAADGCVL
+517 GDGFEISAAHGCVL
-531 VPDEAADAGAALGI
+531 VPEEAVDAATALGL

-572 LEEHHPDLGAHVHD
+572 LEEHHPDLGDHVHD
-586 VGLLAAAVASEL
+586 VGLLAEAVAEEL
-598 GLDARALQHVRHAA
+598 GLTGQQLHHVRQAA

-623 SSILDKPGK
+623 SAILDKPGK
-632 LDAQEW
+632 LDADEW
-638 EFIARHTIIG
+638 AFIARHTLIG

-653 AAEGLRPVATLVRA
+653 AAIALRPVAKLVRS
-667 SHERFDG
+667 SHERWDG
-674 TGYPDGLRGDEV
+674 SGYPDGLAGTEI
-686 PLGARIVSV
+686 PLGARIVTA

-709 RPPPPEAA
+709 RSLGHGEALE
-717 IAELRRCAGTQFD
+717 ELRRCAGTQFD
-730 PTVAAAFCRVS
+730 PDVVDAFCRVS
-741 AMQTADAAE
+741 LRATADAAE

>member
-1 MGRPAIRRR
+1 M
-10 SRAFLQSAPARRSRR
+10 
-25 DAPGVGRA
+25 
-33 RLQCESRGG
+33 
-42 GYVRRVRSL
+42 
-51 AVCTSST
+51 
-58 PVCGPLTHRLLR
+58 
-70 LPLKMKA
+70 
-77 VGPNTATMNE
+77 NT
-87 VATLPGWRHARWGLG
+87 VVSLPGWRAMRWVL
-102 ALGVLLAACALHALA
+102 ATLGVLLAACAVHAVA
-117 KFDAGPLS
+117 GFDAGPLA

-131 GYNVVLVGSGVACL
+131 GYNVVLVGSGLACL
-145 MRGITIRAE
+145 ARGIKVRDE

-162 VAVVG
+162 VGVVG
-167 WAIGNVWYTAVLW
+167 WALGNVYYTVVLW
-180 DMDPIPIPSLSD
+180 DLDPIPIPSVSD
-192 VLWLVYY
+192 VLWLGYY
-199 PVVYVAVAMLLRARI
+199 PIVYVAVAMLLRARI

-229 LAVVALS
+229 LAVAALS

-241 QSVLAS
+241 QSVLDS
-247 TGGERLEVATNLA
+247 TGGQPIEVATNLA
-260 YPLGDLILLG
+260 YPLGDLVLLG

-291 LSFIV
+291 FSFII

-345 LDGRRMLVVPTMFA
+345 LEGRRTLVVPTLFA

-365 LISDHFERLN
+365 LISDHFSRLN
-375 LLAVALAWASVLAV
+375 LLAVALAWASLLAV
-389 IGRFGLTFFANL
+389 IGRFGMTFFANL
-401 TMLADTREESL
+401 TMLADSRSEAL

-423 RLMRDLEIVLH
+423 RLMRDLEEALH
-434 PDGGRPSALVLF
+434 PEDRTPCALVLY

-465 LLARLGARLGAAM
+465 LLARLGARLGDAVRP
-478 GADARAYRMGGDEF
+478 DARAYRMGGDEF
-492 CVLAPLE
+492 CVLAPLAV
-499 EGNPLATVERGR
+499 GNPLALLERGQ
-511 RALAEV
+511 RALGEI
-517 GDGFEISAADGCVL
+517 GDGFEISAAHGCVL
-531 VPDEAADAGAALGI
+531 VPEEAVDAATALGL

-572 LEEHHPDLGAHVHD
+572 LEEHHPDLGDHVHD
-586 VGLLAAAVASEL
+586 VGLLAEAVAEEL
-598 GLDARALQHVRHAA
+598 GLSGQQLHHVRQAA

-623 SSILDKPGK
+623 SAILDKPGK
-632 LDAQEW
+632 LDADEW
-638 EFIARHTIIG
+638 AFIARHTLIG

-653 AAEGLRPVATLVRA
+653 AAIALRPVAKLVRS
-667 SHERFDG
+667 SHERWDG
-674 TGYPDGLRGDEV
+674 SGYPDGLAGTEI
-686 PLGARIVSV
+686 PLGARIVTA

-709 RPPPPEAA
+709 RSLGHGEALE
-717 IAELRRCAGTQFD
+717 ELRRCAGTQFD
-730 PTVAAAFCRVS
+730 PDVVDAFCRVS
-741 AMQTADAAE
+741 LRATADAAE

>member
-1 MGRPAIRRR
+1 M
-10 SRAFLQSAPARRSRR
+10 
-25 DAPGVGRA
+25 
-33 RLQCESRGG
+33 
-42 GYVRRVRSL
+42 
-51 AVCTSST
+51 
-58 PVCGPLTHRLLR
+58 
-70 LPLKMKA
+70 
-77 VGPNTATMNE
+77 NT
-87 VATLPGWRHARWGLG
+87 VVSLPGWRAMRWVLG
-102 ALGVLLAACALHALA
+102 TLGVLLAACAVHAVA
-117 KFDAGPLS
+117 GFDAGPLA

-131 GYNVVLVGSGVACL
+131 GYNVVLVGSGLACL
-145 MRGITIRAE
+145 ARGVKVREE
-154 RAAWLTMG
+154 RTAWLTMG
-162 VAVVG
+162 VGVVG
-167 WAIGNVWYTAVLW
+167 WALGNVYYTVVLW
-180 DMDPIPIPSLSD
+180 DLDPIPIPSVSD
-192 VLWLVYY
+192 VLWLGYY
-199 PVVYVAVAMLLRARI
+199 PIVYVAVAMLLRARI

-229 LAVVALS
+229 LAVAALS

-241 QSVLAS
+241 QSVLHS
-247 TGGERLEVATNLA
+247 TGGQPIEVATNLA
-260 YPLGDLILLG
+260 YPLGDLVLLG

-291 LSFIV
+291 FSFII

-345 LDGRRMLVVPTMFA
+345 LEGRRTLVVPTLFA

-365 LISDHFERLN
+365 LISDHFSRLN
-375 LLAVALAWASVLAV
+375 LLAVALAWASLLAV
-389 IGRFGLTFFANL
+389 IGRFGMTFFANL
-401 TMLADTREESL
+401 TMLADSRSEAL

-423 RLMRDLEIVLH
+423 RLMRDLEEALH
-434 PDGGRPSALVLF
+434 PEDRTPCALVLY

-465 LLARLGARLGAAM
+465 LLARLGARLGDAVRP
-478 GADARAYRMGGDEF
+478 DARAYRMGGDEF
-492 CVLAPLE
+492 CVLAPLAV
-499 EGNPLATVERGR
+499 GNPLALLERGQ
-511 RALAEV
+511 RALGEI
-517 GDGFEISAADGCVL
+517 GDGFEISAAHGCVL
-531 VPDEAADAGAALGI
+531 VPEEAVDAATALGL

-572 LEEHHPDLGAHVHD
+572 LEEHHPDLGDHVHD
-586 VGLLAAAVASEL
+586 VGLLAEAVAEEL
-598 GLDARALQHVRHAA
+598 GLTGQQLHHVRQAA

-623 SSILDKPGK
+623 SAILDKPGK
-632 LDAQEW
+632 LDADEW
-638 EFIARHTIIG
+638 AFIARHTLIG

-653 AAEGLRPVATLVRA
+653 AAIALRPVAKLVRS
-667 SHERFDG
+667 SHERWDG
-674 TGYPDGLRGDEV
+674 SGYPDGLAGTEI
-686 PLGARIVSV
+686 PLGARIVTA

-709 RPPPPEAA
+709 RALAHGEALE
-717 IAELRRCAGTQFD
+717 ELRRCAGTQFD
-730 PTVAAAFCRVS
+730 PDVVDAFCRVS
-741 AMQTADAAE
+741 LRATADAAE

>member
-1 MGRPAIRRR
+1 MNA
-10 SRAFLQSAPARRSRR
+10 
-25 DAPGVGRA
+25 
-33 RLQCESRGG
+33 
-42 GYVRRVRSL
+42 
-51 AVCTSST
+51 AVS
-58 PVCGPLTHRLLR
+58 
-70 LPLKMKA
+70 
-77 VGPNTATMNE
+77 
-87 VATLPGWRHARWGLG
+87 LPGWRRMRSVLG
-102 ALGVLLAACALHALA
+102 TLCVLLAACAVHAVA
-117 KFDAGPLS
+117 GFDAGPLA

-131 GYNVVLVGSGVACL
+131 GYNVVLVGSGLACL
-145 MRGITIRAE
+145 ARGVRVREE

-162 VAVVG
+162 VGVVG
-167 WAIGNVWYTAVLW
+167 WALGNVYYTVVLW
-180 DMDPIPIPSLSD
+180 NLDPIPIPSISD
-192 VLWLVYY
+192 VLWLGYY
-199 PVVYVAVAMLLRARI
+199 PIVYVAVAMLLRARI

-229 LAVVALS
+229 LAVAALS

-241 QSVLAS
+241 QSVLQS
-247 TGGERLEVATNLA
+247 TGGQPIEVATNLA
-260 YPLGDLILLG
+260 YPLGDLVLLG

-291 LSFIV
+291 FSFVI

-345 LDGRRMLVVPTMFA
+345 LDGRRTLVVPTLFA

-365 LISDHFERLN
+365 LISDHFDRLN

-389 IGRFGLTFFANL
+389 IGRFGMTFLGNL
-401 TMLADTREESL
+401 TMLADTRTEAL

-423 RLMRDLEIVLH
+423 RLMRDLEEALY
-434 PDGGRPSALVLF
+434 PDGRTPCALVLY

-465 LLARLGARLGAAM
+465 LLARLGARLGAAV
-478 GADARAYRMGGDEF
+478 GPDAHAYRMGGDEF
-492 CVLAPLE
+492 CVLAPIGV
-499 EGNPLATVERGR
+499 GNPLALLDGGQ
-511 RALAEV
+511 RALGEV
-517 GDGFEISAADGCVL
+517 GDGFEISAAHGCVL
-531 VPDEAADAGAALGI
+531 VPDEAQDAATALGL

-572 LEEHHPDLGAHVHD
+572 LEEHHPDLGDHVHD
-586 VGLLAAAVASEL
+586 VGLLAEAVGEEL
-598 GLDARALQHVRHAA
+598 GLSGRQLHHIRQAA

-623 SSILDKPGK
+623 RAILDKPGR
-632 LDAQEW
+632 LDAEEW
-638 EFIARHTIIG
+638 AFIARHTLIG

-653 AAEGLRPVATLVRA
+653 AAIALRPVARLVRS
-667 SHERFDG
+667 SHERWDG
-674 TGYPDGLRGDEV
+674 NGYPDGLAGEEI
-686 PLGARIVSV
+686 PLGARIVTA

-709 RPPPPEAA
+709 ASLDPAEALE
-717 IAELRRCAGTQFD
+717 ELRRCAGTQFD
-730 PTVAAAFCRVS
+730 PDVVAAFCRVS
-741 AMQTADAAE
+741 ARATADAAE

>member
-1 MGRPAIRRR
+1 MCA
-10 SRAFLQSAPARRSRR
+10 
-25 DAPGVGRA
+25 
-33 RLQCESRGG
+33 ESRFLALVQQRYPGLRSG
-42 GYVRRVRSL
+42 QLVRYSGCRL
-51 AVCTSST
+51 KTAVERPTTQPMS
-58 PVCGPLTHRLLR
+58 
-70 LPLKMKA
+70 A
-77 VGPNTATMNE
+77 D
-87 VATLPGWRHARWGLG
+87 ATLPGWRHARWALG
-102 ALGVLLAACALHALA
+102 ALALLLAICAAHAVIS
-117 KFDAGPLS
+117 FDAGPLS
-125 WLLEKW
+125 WLIEKW
-131 GYNVVLVGSGVACL
+131 GYNVVLVGSGLACFV
-145 MRGITIRAE
+145 RGLKIRAE
-154 RAAWLTMG
+154 RTAWLTMG
-162 VAVVG
+162 VGVVG
-167 WAIGNVWYTAVLW
+167 WALGNVYYTAVLW
-180 DMDPIPIPSLSD
+180 DMDPIPIPSVSD

-199 PVVYVAVAMLLRARI
+199 PIVYVAVAMLLRARI

-229 LAVVALS
+229 LAVAALS

-241 QSVLAS
+241 QSVLDS
-247 TGGERLEVATNLA
+247 TGGEPLEIATNLA
-260 YPLGDLILLG
+260 YPLGDLVLLG

-291 LSFIV
+291 GSFVI
-296 FGVSDGIYLW
+296 FGVGDGVYLW
-306 GNATGSWQAG
+306 GNATGTWVAG
-316 SVFEAGWPAA
+316 SIFEASWPAA

-345 LDGRRMLVVPTMFA
+345 LDGRRMLVVPTLFA

-365 LISDHFERLN
+365 LISDHFDRLN

-389 IGRFGLTFFANL
+389 IGRFGMTFFANL
-401 TMLADTREESL
+401 SMLAYTREESL

-423 RLMRDLEIVLH
+423 RLMRDLEDVLDPH
-434 PDGGRPSALVLF
+434 AARPSALVLF

-465 LLARLGARLGAAM
+465 LLARLGARLGDAM
-478 GADARAYRMGGDEF
+478 GPEARAYRMGGDEF
-492 CVLAPLE
+492 CVLAPIE

-531 VPDEAADAGAALGI
+531 VPEEADDAGAALGI

-586 VGLLAAAVASEL
+586 VGLLAAAVAEEL

-623 SSILDKPGK
+623 SAILDKPGK
-632 LDAQEW
+632 LDPEEW

-653 AAEGLRPVATLVRA
+653 AAVALRPVAGLVRA
-667 SHERFDG
+667 SHEHYDG
-674 TGYPDGLRGDEV
+674 NGYPDGLRGGEI

-695 CDAYDAMT
+695 CDAFDAMT
-703 SDRPYQ
+703 SGRPYQ
-709 RPPPPEAA
+709 RALEPDEA

-730 PTVAAAFCRVS
+730 PDVVDAFCRVS
-741 AMQTADAAE
+741 ALETADAGE

>member
-1 MGRPAIRRR
+1 MN
-10 SRAFLQSAPARRSRR
+10 
-25 DAPGVGRA
+25 
-33 RLQCESRGG
+33 
-42 GYVRRVRSL
+42 
-51 AVCTSST
+51 AVVS
-58 PVCGPLTHRLLR
+58 
-70 LPLKMKA
+70 
-77 VGPNTATMNE
+77 
-87 VATLPGWRHARWGLG
+87 LPGWRAMRWVL
-102 ALGVLLAACALHALA
+102 AILGVLLAACAVHAVA
-117 KFDAGPLS
+117 GFDAGPLA

-131 GYNVVLVGSGVACL
+131 GYNVVLVGSGLACL
-145 MRGITIRAE
+145 ARGVKVREE
-154 RAAWLTMG
+154 RTAWLTMG
-162 VAVVG
+162 VGVVG
-167 WAIGNVWYTAVLW
+167 WALGNVYYTVVLW
-180 DMDPIPIPSLSD
+180 DLDPIPIPSVSD
-192 VLWLVYY
+192 VLWLGYY
-199 PVVYVAVAMLLRARI
+199 PIVYVAVAMLLRARI

-229 LAVVALS
+229 LAVAALS

-241 QSVLAS
+241 QSVLHS
-247 TGGERLEVATNLA
+247 TGGDPIEVATNLA
-260 YPLGDLILLG
+260 YPLGDLVLLG

-291 LSFIV
+291 LSFII

-326 TLLLAWAAW
+326 TLVLAWAAW

-345 LDGRRMLVVPTMFA
+345 LEGRRTLVVPTLFA

-365 LISDHFERLN
+365 LISDHFSRLN
-375 LLAVALAWASVLAV
+375 LLAVALAWASLLAV
-389 IGRFGLTFFANL
+389 IGRFGMTFFANL
-401 TMLADTREESL
+401 TMLADSRTEAL

-423 RLMRDLEIVLH
+423 RLMRDLEDALH
-434 PDGGRPSALVLF
+434 PEDRAPCALVLY

-465 LLARLGARLGAAM
+465 LLARLGARLGDAVSP
-478 GADARAYRMGGDEF
+478 DARAYRMGGDEF
-492 CVLAPLE
+492 CVLAPLAV
-499 EGNPLATVERGR
+499 GNPLALLERGQ
-511 RALAEV
+511 RALGEI
-517 GDGFEISAADGCVL
+517 GDGFEVSAAHGCVL
-531 VPDEAADAGAALGI
+531 VPEEAEDAGTALGL

-572 LEEHHPDLGAHVHD
+572 LEEHHPDLGDHVHD
-586 VGLLAAAVASEL
+586 VGLLAEAVAEEL
-598 GLDARALQHVRHAA
+598 GLSGQQLHHVRQAA

-623 SSILDKPGK
+623 SAILDKPGK
-632 LDAQEW
+632 LDADEW
-638 EFIARHTIIG
+638 AFIARHTLIG

-653 AAEGLRPVATLVRA
+653 AAIALRPVAKLVRS
-667 SHERFDG
+667 SHERWDG
-674 TGYPDGLRGDEV
+674 SGYPDGLAGTDI
-686 PLGARIVSV
+686 PLGARIVTA

-709 RPPPPEAA
+709 RSLGHGEALE
-717 IAELRRCAGTQFD
+717 ELRRCAGTQFD
-730 PTVAAAFCRVS
+730 PDVVDAFCRVS
-741 AMQTADAAE
+741 LRATADAAE